1 MDAKNARRAAA
12 QPGRSPAEEPWE
24 VEEELDRFRP
34 PGERLAEVHPPSPSP
49 TAPSPT
55 ALPPDLRTLSA
66 RRALDRALDRW
77 WQSALLPDSQLLREG
92 SLVLQAGH
100 ELEESQRTLL
110 LRAALAHR
118 RGMLTALRFQ
128 TDPER
133 TAVVLAEAVCDG
145 SLPLEGIQPLLQ
157 GDENSPEWRPA
168 LVERLRQ
175 CEPGQRLRAEPALA
189 LLAQPTAARGAT
201 RGSVRG
207 APARAAASAQPS
219 SQKGLWFGLLG
230 VVLVAVGVVVFWGGQ
245 RQRPVATVA
254 VPAGSYSVHVA
265 PDAGPKT
272 VELKAFVIDRY
283 EATVGQYRVCYERG
297 ACPWPATPA
306 SATRT
311 RYLLDLAFAEFP
323 MVHVDHKAAERFC
336 RFQGKRLPT
345 AAEWEVAAAYAPA
358 SQRMYRFP
366 WGDEWVAQRANAAP
380 ANVGDTVQVGSYQP
394 AGDSPLGVSE
404 MAGNVAEWTSTPL
417 LVEGVTHY
425 LVRGGSFV
433 SEPGELRTAAVES
446 LAAQTVASWLGVR
459 CASTPA
465 E

>member
-1 MDAKNARRAAA
+1 MDAKSTRRAAA
-12 QPGRSPAEEPWE
+12 QPGRSSAEEPWE

-34 PGERLAEVHPPSPSP
+34 LGERLAGERLARERPPS
-49 TAPSPT
+49 PSPT
-55 ALPPDLRTLSA
+55 ALPPDARAVSA
-66 RRALDRALDRW
+66 RRALDQALDRW
-77 WQSALLPDSQLLREG
+77 WRSALLPDSQLLREG
-92 SLVLQAGH
+92 LIVLQAGH

-145 SLPLEGIQPLLQ
+145 SLPLEGMQPLLQ
-157 GDENSPEWRPA
+157 GDENSREWRPA

-189 LLAQPTAARGAT
+189 LLAQLAAAPHPAPRSAVAHPPI
-201 RGSVRG
+201 SVR
-207 APARAAASAQPS
+207 PS
-219 SQKGLWFGLLG
+219 SQGGLWFVLLG
-230 VVLVAVGVVVFWGGQ
+230 IVFLAVSAGIFWGGQ

-254 VPAGSYSVHVA
+254 VPAGSYTVHVA

-272 VELKAFVIDRY
+272 VELNAFVIDRY
-283 EATVGQYRVCYERG
+283 EATVGQYRLCYERG
-297 ACPWPATPA
+297 VCPWPATPA
-306 SATRT
+306 SATRA

-323 MVHVDHKAAERFC
+323 MVHIDHNSAERFC
-336 RFQGKRLPT
+336 GFQGKRLPT

-358 SQRMYRFP
+358 SRRMYRFP
-366 WGDEWVAQRANAAP
+366 WGDEFVVQRANSVL
-380 ANVGDTVQVGSYQP
+380 ANIGDTVQVGSYQP
-394 AGDSPLGVSE
+394 AGDSPLGISDL
-404 MAGNVAEWTSTPL
+404 AGNVAEWTSTPL

-433 SEPGELRTAAVES
+433 SEPGALRTTAVES

>member
-1 MDAKNARRAAA
+1 
-12 QPGRSPAEEPWE
+12 
-24 VEEELDRFRP
+24 
-34 PGERLAEVHPPSPSP
+34 
-49 TAPSPT
+49 
-55 ALPPDLRTLSA
+55 
-66 RRALDRALDRW
+66 
-77 WQSALLPDSQLLREG
+77 
-92 SLVLQAGH
+92 
-100 ELEESQRTLL
+100 
-110 LRAALAHR
+110 
-118 RGMLTALRFQ
+118 
-128 TDPER
+128 
-133 TAVVLAEAVCDG
+133 
-145 SLPLEGIQPLLQ
+145 QPLLQ

-306 SATRT
+306 SATRA